1 MSIKI
6 TIPIAPVTKKNH
18 GQIVS
23 VGGKPKLIPSKQFRA
38 YQDSVW
44 AFFKPLGIDYPV
56 NVKCLFYMHTR
67 RVVDLVGLLQAV
79 DDVMVHYGTI
89 KDDNS
94 RIVAGHDGSRVI
106 YDKERP
112 RTEIEITRMEDEHE
126 GNFI

>member
-44 AFFKPLGIDYPV
+44 AFFKPLGIGLPC
-56 NVKCLFYMHTR
+56 KCEM
-67 RVVDLVGLLQAV
+67 LVLHA
-79 DDVMVHYGTI
+79 HAAC
-89 KDDNS
+89 S
-94 RIVAGHDGSRVI
+94 RPCGIATSG
-106 YDKERP
+106 
-112 RTEIEITRMEDEHE
+112 
-126 GNFI
+126 